1 MIRYFKDI
9 DGGDRLYVNDE
20 ENKISYVFNT
30 CREPEAGSTHWV
42 DASYVW
48 PLNDLRN
55 PEYAIGEIPKSR
67 FDSLCVM
74 PFVDMAGW
82 ILFESTFDLSKGTL
96 YAHKDGITFMLY
108 KDDSIICGGGVWVDR
123 SSSWKLEDLKRSLN
137 VQEIGLGEFL
147 SKARVQFI
155 PDLIEL
161 DEKTKLQPL
170 IHEAVEEKES
180 KLSHFADTGSDESLS
195 WVNPDLNE
203 SLDFD
208 FYGYNGRSLVNVS
221 VTHAGEMSYAVIG
234 VPLETFRHVA
244 KHGELLEQKRYD
256 ALAEKYKELEN
267 KYKALQRAR
276 FVRTTGSL
284 SL

>member
-9 DGGDRLYVNDE
+9 DGGKRLYVHDE
-20 ENKISYVFNT
+20 ENKISYVLNT
-30 CREPEAGSTHWV
+30 YKGAENKHWI
-42 DASYVW
+42 DGTLVW
-48 PLNDLRN
+48 PLKDLLN
-55 PEYAIGEIPKSR
+55 PEYAIGEIPKSL
-67 FDSLCVM
+67 FDSLCSV

-82 ILFESTFDLSKGTL
+82 TLFENTIDLSKGTL
-96 YAHKDGITFMLY
+96 YAHKDGVTFMLY
-108 KDDSIICGGGVWVDR
+108 KDDNTTYGGGVWVDR
-123 SSSWKLEDLKRSLN
+123 SLSWKLEDLKRAPS
-137 VQEIGLGEFL
+137 VQEIDLGAFL

-155 PDLIEL
+155 PELIQI
-161 DEKTKLQPL
+161 DEQTKLQL
-170 IHEAVEEKES
+170 FGEEKES

-234 VPLETFRHVA
+234 VPLETFRQVA
-244 KHGELLEQKRYD
+244 KHGELLEQQRYD
-256 ALAEKYKELEN
+256 ALVEKYKELES
-267 KYKALQRAR
+267 KYKALQKASFIRI
-276 FVRTTGSL
+276 TGSL